1 MPITV
6 GTSSITFNDATV
18 QTTAGLT
25 SSNAVTSLNGQTGA
39 VTNTSLYAIGSY
51 VNGRTNSTSTEQAP
65 DSTLA
70 GSSLFS
76 STPSMT
82 RRNEEGAGDVWNV
95 AGAGGNY
102 NITVAQVN
110 TGTWRC
116 MSRAV
121 STGGTGYAGLWVRIS

>member
-25 SSNAVTSLNGQTGA
+25 SANAVTSLNGQTGA
-39 VTNTSLYAIGSY
+39 ITNTSLYAIGSY
-51 VNGRTNSTSTEQAP
+51 VNGRTNETSTEQAP

-76 STPSMT
+76 TSASII
-82 RRNEEGAGDVWNV
+82 RRNAEGLGDVWNF
-95 AGAGGNY
+95 AGAGGDY
-102 NITVAQVN
+102 NTTVAQVN

-116 MSRAV
+116 MSRAG
-121 STGGTGYAGLWVRIS
+121 TFGGTGYAGLWVRIS